1 MIWNDHWNM
10 SASFLILIVHGLQKW
25 TYLILS
31 YLIIIS
37 YLPDLTFKTAFKGL
51 RHLKALA
58 ALPCPQPLQPT
69 CENLFMPLHVESVQ
83 AALHPE
89 HPKHLPISFDRLCFF
104 VIYCIL
110 ISSGSKIVQ
119 TLLENNR
126 TLHPIT
132 SNHCTCSKCWAFAGS
147 SAGADVSP
155 LGPGLE

>member
-10 SASFLILIVHGLQKW
+10 SASLLILIVHGLQKW

-31 YLIIIS
+31 HLIIIS

-58 ALPCPQPLQPT
+58 SLPCPQPLQPT

-89 HPKHLPISFDRLCFF
+89 HPKHLPISFDRLYFF

-110 ISSGSKIVQ
+110 ISFGSKIVQ

>member
-10 SASFLILIVHGLQKW
+10 SASWLILIVHGLQKW

-31 YLIIIS
+31 HLIIIS

-58 ALPCPQPLQPT
+58 SLPCPWPLQPT
-69 CENLFMPLHVESVQ
+69 CENLLMPLHVESVQ